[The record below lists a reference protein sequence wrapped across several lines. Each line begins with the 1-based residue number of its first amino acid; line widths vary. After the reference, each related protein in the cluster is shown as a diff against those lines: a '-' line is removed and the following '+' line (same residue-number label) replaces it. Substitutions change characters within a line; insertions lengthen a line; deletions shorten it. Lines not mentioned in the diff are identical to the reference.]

1 MSDPDVNEQQHHR
14 EDPTT
19 PAMLCRWSIHYFDS
33 GDYEGIP
40 SPPPEP
46 QEHFDLMDPDSWSS
60 WPGKF
65 DHTDLIRHIQEAL
78 QDNSFSNIEVKDL
91 PLSASQIVKA
101 AQKSPDEL
109 LQEGFGFAIMA
120 RNEDLLWK
128 MLDGTDAVN
137 FNVARLFPFHLA
149 TSYLDGA
156 KTCCNVLD
164 VLVSRLVGPNL
175 IKNLYINDLGHTVLD
190 NLMINILKAHTSCPP
205 VTVDDRWR
213 KMKRFAGEEVDV
225 CGRWDADSPSVRGLL
240 ANGQPIIPFEWK
252 HTFCHTSAQAICH
265 AIATIFCQFHAPD
278 INTPSG
284 LFLRVCSHC
293 QKSLQLQPLHCS
305 VLIAFHLARSGCEG
319 ETLFGILACL
329 VCLLA
334 YGVDP
339 LHKAHISIKALLG
352 IDRADEC
359 SHEFLDPVELADRV
373 PDVLKSTWSDEIK
386 LGWQVFRRVLL
397 FAQQERQKRTHARNP
412 IEHSNYDEEFGIF
425 IDHEDDY
432 DEDHAIDELNTE
444 EDQPI
449 CAHVHI
455 NKNFYGGS
463 KDLGTLWAAI
473 QTELVTYRRIA
484 EGDKWISENFNMS
497 NILRGLNNGDGVS
510 HLALV
515 DREMMQPFC
524 RCGRFENAVDQ
535 DCARAQDACARY
547 FSNLEDWNR
556 STFIAMPESRM

>member
-1 MSDPDVNEQQHHR
+1 
-14 EDPTT
+14 
-19 PAMLCRWSIHYFDS
+19 
-33 GDYEGIP
+33 
-40 SPPPEP
+40 
-46 QEHFDLMDPDSWSS
+46 
-60 WPGKF
+60 
-65 DHTDLIRHIQEAL
+65 
-78 QDNSFSNIEVKDL
+78 
-91 PLSASQIVKA
+91 
-101 AQKSPDEL
+101 
-109 LQEGFGFAIMA
+109 
-120 RNEDLLWK
+120 
-128 MLDGTDAVN
+128 
-137 FNVARLFPFHLA
+137 
-149 TSYLDGA
+149 
-156 KTCCNVLD
+156 
-164 VLVSRLVGPNL
+164 
-175 IKNLYINDLGHTVLD
+175 
-190 NLMINILKAHTSCPP
+190 
-205 VTVDDRWR
+205 
-213 KMKRFAGEEVDV
+213 
-225 CGRWDADSPSVRGLL
+225 
-240 ANGQPIIPFEWK
+240 
-252 HTFCHTSAQAICH
+252 
-265 AIATIFCQFHAPD
+265 
-278 INTPSG
+278 
-284 LFLRVCSHC
+284 
-293 QKSLQLQPLHCS
+293 
-305 VLIAFHLARSGCEG
+305 
-319 ETLFGILACL
+319 
-329 VCLLA
+329 
-334 YGVDP
+334 
-339 LHKAHISIKALLG
+339 
-352 IDRADEC
+352 
-359 SHEFLDPVELADRV
+359 V

-484 EGDKWISENFNMS
+484 EGDKWISENFNLS
-497 NILRGLNNGDGVS
+497 NLLRGLNNGDGVS